1 MLAMIESIS
10 HMQKSVNNS
19 LKKVGEAEFCLSS
32 NELDLLAALTS
43 VLKEFEKFTELVS
56 CSSVP
61 VLSMVPLMKLRIKRV
76 CQPSSND
83 EDAIQLLKHHILHNV
98 DRRLPENDFMKIS
111 QELDT
116 MTKDIFTPDEAI
128 MLVQKAFQLATQK
141 GILDERPTTASAA
154 NSTSVVN
161 CQPSTSFAESDGQS
175 QAQNDKPADQPQ
187 VNHAHYFLNCF
198 SVYLNHFFTTCQ
210 LNMAGPQVPVCQNRQ

>member
-10 HMQKSVNNS
+10 HLHKSVNNS

-32 NELDLLAALTS
+32 NELDLIAALVS
-43 VLKEFEKFTELVS
+43 VLKEFEKFTELIS

-76 CQPSSND
+76 CQPSGND

-111 QELDT
+111 QVLDP
-116 MTKDIFTPDEAI
+116 MTKDIFTPEEAV

-141 GILDERPTTASAA
+141 GILDERPNTASAA
-154 NSTSVVN
+154 PATTTSAAK
-161 CQPSTSFAESDGQS
+161 CQPSTSFTESHGQS
-175 QAQNDKPADQPQ
+175 QTQTDESADEPQ
-187 VNHAHYFLNCF
+187 VTVNHAHYFLNCF
-198 SVYLNHFFTTCQ
+198 IVCLHHFFTAFQANTAS
-210 LNMAGPQVPVCQNRQ
+210 L